1 MKNTPQHDQ
10 DLGRLRKI
18 FAEEGILSVADERCR
33 GFSRYCLKKL
43 LEEGFLTRV
52 SRGVYSHAGRNA
64 SETMNYEE
72 IAKVRA
78 DAVLCLTTAL
88 RIHGLTDEN
97 PHRIHVAIPQKARFP
112 KGLPAVHLHRFS
124 PKAWSFGIEDRR
136 GGYGPYR
143 VYSVEKTVVD
153 CFKFRSEVGL
163 DVAIAAFREAVS
175 RRLVNWDRLWQAMS
189 VCRMTKVMRPYLES
203 FS

>member
-1 MKNTPQHDQ
+1 MKNTSQIDPE
-10 DLGRLRKI
+10 LGRLRKL
-18 FAEEGILSVADERCR
+18 FAEEGVLSVADERCR

-43 LEEGFLTRV
+43 LDDGYLMRV
-52 SRGVYSHAGRNA
+52 SRGVYSHAGVKVC
-64 SETMNYEE
+64 ETMNYEE

-112 KGLPAVHLHRFS
+112 KGLTSVQLHRFS
-124 PKAWSFGIEDRR
+124 SKAWSFGIEERK

-143 VYSVEKTVVD
+143 VYSVEKTLAD
-153 CFKFRSEVGL
+153 CFKFRNEIGIE
-163 DVAIAAFREAVS
+163 VAISAFREAVS
-175 RRLVNWDRLWQAMS
+175 KRLVNWDRLWQAMR

-203 FS
+203 FE